1 MFILLSNYKPHIS
14 IRFKFT
20 TLNMTLSIG
29 VENCSNAKIYLQI
42 PIMELYSSLF
52 YFMYAVV
59 RPNKINVLFH
69 CNSTVRANN
78 VPTVTNFINIL
89 KKKKEEKNS
98 FLFVLFFV

>member
-1 MFILLSNYKPHIS
+1 
-14 IRFKFT
+14 
-20 TLNMTLSIG
+20 
-29 VENCSNAKIYLQI
+29 
-42 PIMELYSSLF
+42 MELYSSLF

-89 KKKKEEKNS
+89 KKKKEKKSVKNS
-98 FLFVLFFV
+98 MLAENPANIISRAP